1 MAIGRHPL
9 PQAPSQRALLRRPTA
24 ETGLLSWLTTVDHK
38 RLGILYFLTTFAFF
52 LLGSLEA
59 FVIRLQLAAPTQ
71 QLVSPDL
78 YNQLFTVHGVT
89 MIFLAVM
96 PLGTAFANYFVP
108 LQIGAR
114 DLAFPR
120 LNAFGYWAYLA
131 GGLILYSSFLL
142 GGAPDAGWF
151 AYAPMTLRDHSP
163 TAGIDFYVVGL
174 LVSGIG
180 TLVTAM
186 NLIVTIINMR
196 APGMSMMRMPLFPW
210 MMLVTSF
217 LVIFAFPP
225 LTIALIQLLMDR
237 TFGTLFFNPEAGG
250 LPILWQHLFWI
261 FGHPEVYI
269 VILPAFGI
277 ISEVIPTFSRKPL
290 FGYPLVVLAGI
301 FIGFMGFAVWSHH
314 MFTTGLGP
322 MANAAFA
329 ITSFII
335 AIPTGVKIFNWIA
348 TMWAGRIWF
357 TTAMLF
363 AVAFIFTF
371 TLGGITGIMVAV
383 PPFDA
388 QAQDS
393 YFVVAHF
400 HYVMGGG
407 ALLSFFAGI
416 YYWFPKMTG
425 RLLSERLGRWVFALV
440 VGGFHLVFFPQH
452 FLGLNGMP
460 RRIQTYEAG
469 IGWDLYNFL
478 STIGVFILG
487 AGVLVFI
494 YSLLRDLRHGE
505 VAGDDPWDGRT
516 LEWSI
521 PSPPPHYDFADLPVV
536 QDRDPVW
543 LAKHPELVEKRDP
556 LSEETDDMADA
567 SNTPDKA
574 DLSIHLPGQSWYPF
588 LASVGLFVG
597 GFALIYQNWLL
608 GILALGFITLCI
620 YAWAFEG
627 IGGTYITLDPEKRR
641 NTGLA
646 AIRPKEAISPKE
658 TKGAS

>member
-1 MAIGRHPL
+1 MAVRQ
-9 PQAPSQRALLRRPTA
+9 PQRPAQSAPETKGLLKRPDA
-24 ETGLLSWLTTVDHK
+24 ETGVVSWLTTVDHK
-38 RLGILYFLTTFAFF
+38 RLGILYFVTTFGFF
-52 LLGSLEA
+52 LLGSVEA
-59 FVIRLQLAAPTQ
+59 FLIRLQLAAPNQ
-71 QLVSPDL
+71 QIIGPEL
-78 YNQLFTVHGVT
+78 YNQIFTMHGLT

-108 LQIGAR
+108 LMIGAR

-151 AYAPMTLRDHSP
+151 AYAPMTQP
-163 TAGIDFYVVGL
+163 EFTPGTGIDFYLIGL
-174 LVSGIG
+174 LISGIG

-196 APGMSMMRMPLFPW
+196 APGMTMMRMPLFPW
-210 MMLVTSF
+210 MMLVTAF

-225 LTIALIQLLMDR
+225 LTIALVQVFMDR
-237 TFGTLFFNPEAGG
+237 SFGTLFFDPSGGG
-250 LPILWQHLFWI
+250 LPILWQHLFWV

-269 VILPAFGI
+269 VILPAFGV

-290 FGYPLVVLAGI
+290 FGYPMVVLAGI

-314 MFTTGLGP
+314 MFTTGLGTV
-322 MANAAFA
+322 AASAFA
-329 ITSFII
+329 ITSFVI
-335 AIPTGVKIFNWIA
+335 AVPTGIKIFNWIA
-348 TMWAGRIWF
+348 TMWMGQIRF

-363 AVAFIFTF
+363 AIAFIFTF

-425 RLLSERLGRWVFALV
+425 KMLNEKVGKWVFALT

-452 FLGLNGMP
+452 FLGLMGMP
-460 RRIQTYEAG
+460 RRIQTYDADL
-469 IGWDLYNFL
+469 GWNFYNL
-478 STIGVFILG
+478 MSSAGVFILG
-487 AGVLVFI
+487 MGVLLFL
-494 YSLLRDLRHGE
+494 YSLLRDYRYGE
-505 VAGDDPWDGRT
+505 TAGDDPWDART

-521 PSPPPHYDFADLPVV
+521 SSPPPHYDFAELPEVD
-536 QDRDPVW
+536 DRDPVW
-543 LAKHPELVEKRDP
+543 LAKHPELVEKRDSV
-556 LSEETDDMADA
+556 SENADTDEAA
-567 SNTPDKA
+567 TTLPPGEEG
-574 DLSIHLPGQSWYPF
+574 IHLPGQSWYPF
-588 LASVGLFVG
+588 VMSVGLLIG
-597 GFALIYQNWLL
+597 GFGLIYHNWLL
-608 GILALGFITLCI
+608 AIFSLVIVTLST

-627 IGGTYITLDPEKRR
+627 VGGHHVHPSERDLRD
-641 NTGLA
+641 TG
-646 AIRPKEAISPKE
+646 ISRLRE
-658 TKGAS
+658 DHA